1 MDIYAYSWSD
11 SLVVSFRKHLGPM
24 SDAFVRLL
32 DEQLAVDFKN
42 KTGIDVASAGR
53 RLCLSPIRMRYE
65 QEENLGILK
74 ASVNV
79 LNEGVHLV
87 IKWKYRNTK
96 RPLLP
101 SDEEV
106 NFSDVV
112 MWIEDFDARKAVR
125 LFFKKPSLGFKLS
138 RCGAALEVDFFYP
151 EHIYL
156 CLWHTEQVDTDTI
169 KQAMEDF
176 ASLWNEGCE
185 SGDRDK
191 GLIHNGREVQR
202 RSGYMVYYFDLG
214 SAGKNALRGLLGEL
228 CKLDG
233 IDKIRLTSFLG
244 D

>member
-1 MDIYAYSWSD
+1 MDEYIYSWSD
-11 SLVVSFRKHLGPM
+11 VLVAGFRRHYGPM
-24 SDAFVRLL
+24 SDAFVKLL
-32 DEQLAVDFKN
+32 DGQLADDFKN
-42 KTGIDVASAGR
+42 KTGIDVSSASR
-53 RLCLSPIRMRYE
+53 RLCLSPILMHYE
-65 QEENLGILK
+65 QVEDLGILR

-101 SDEEV
+101 SDEEI
-106 NFSDVV
+106 NFSDAV
-112 MWIEDFDARKAVR
+112 MWLEDFDARKAVR
-125 LFFKKPSLGFKLS
+125 LFFKKPILGFKLS

-156 CLWHTEQVDTDTI
+156 CLWHTEQVDADTI

-185 SGDRDK
+185 SGDTDK
-191 GLIHNGREVQR
+191 GVIHTGREIKR

-214 SAGKNALRGLLGEL
+214 SAGRNALRGLLGQL
-228 CKLDG
+228 CKLGG
-233 IDKIRLTSFLG
+233 IDKIRLTSFLS